1 MIIIN
6 RIAYIFCA
14 LTLIATACVR
24 EDFEFESSSEDI
36 EMVDVSLNLFVA
48 RETSGTQDTKAIDD
62 QTDVHSTV
70 IRNINVLQFNGTD
83 DSATI
88 VGEVQY
94 LSDTAE
100 REEDKLQIDPQ
111 TNKISMIK
119 LADSEGQKHTI
130 VVLTNTFEKLIQV
143 GTLGEMKALF
153 RTIYKDAEVFGYE
166 GDAKDF
172 PDGENTYYQRMNA
185 IAVTEVVQGTVLRA
199 NLRRSMARIKLHI
212 ENDLNHSDNLRI
224 KSVQLLNVSAQD
236 YYLTDY
242 RYIADPVTR
251 TEDRLYDHDFQDDYD
266 PSYPRRIDYAL
277 VEWDGEVSES
287 AGERKEVGDYTFY
300 VPANQ
305 RGIYADNNLPQE
317 KNRCPNVDGAT
328 HARICATYGPDG
340 AETDIVY
347 TFYLGANLV
356 NDFNICPN
364 TSYTYNLRFSGKG
377 NSKVDNR
384 IDDLATVHFGVDAN
398 CYILPIPEEKEKSY
412 TFNAIHRP
420 NVFWGDR
427 YGLNAKYPNYTV
439 DREKE
444 WKARLLWSDLEM
456 TKEEVGAFLVNS
468 SGNGSG
474 SYMDMNQRIKVTVPS
489 DLKPCNVV
497 VGMYLDDPDNIIW
510 SWHLWITDYNPDD
523 IVGHVP
529 VYETVT
535 AQNDTVIK
543 FVYPV
548 TGGEVHRYNGVS
560 WQSEAGKYYK
570 GYAMDRALG
579 ALDSSSSPG
588 KNRNGGLHY
597 NWGRKD
603 PFRKG
608 SYSIWMY
615 DQDGNS
621 TKYTSTSFPVIPDK
635 YAEQFAAAGEAN
647 IPFTVNHPTID
658 IKTSPK
664 WNSTDPDM
672 EWNDPKRMDRTAYE
686 ETGACADKSMFDPC
700 PPGWRV
706 PIATALPDGPF
717 SYKYNGKVPELSN
730 CYSDFSGC
738 STTDSKTTVVIAQD
752 PSPEGRGAGFIY
764 YPMGYMKD
772 KDNPSPQTIFF
783 PIPVKGEDFY
793 LVANEQQVHQPY
805 ALRVSGNHRNCTV
818 YVTWR
823 AEFNPVRCVK
833 EDYTK

>member
-1 MIIIN
+1 MI
-6 RIAYIFCA
+6 FW
-14 LTLIATACVR
+14 TLIAISCVK
-24 EDFEFESSSEDI
+24 EDFTHESSDEDI
-36 EMVDVSLNLFVA
+36 KMVDVSLNLFVA
-48 RETSGTQDTKAIDD
+48 KEGRGTQDTKSIDD
-62 QTDVHSTV
+62 QPDAYSTV
-70 IRNINVLQFNGTD
+70 IRNINVLQFSGTD
-83 DSATI
+83 DNATI

-130 VVLTNTFEKLIQV
+130 VILTNTFEKLIQV

-398 CYILPIPEEKEKSY
+398 CYILPIPKEKEKSY

-456 TKEEVGAFLVNS
+456 TKEEVEAFLVKS
-468 SGNGSG
+468 SGDGKG

-489 DLKPCNVV
+489 DLEPCNVV

-523 IVGHVP
+523 IVGHAP

-543 FVYPV
+543 FIYPV

-579 ALDSSSSPG
+579 ALHGRALLSER
-588 KNRNGGLHY
+588 KGGLTY

-603 PFRKG
+603 PFRPG
-608 SYSIWMY
+608 TYPVWMY
-615 DQDGNS
+615 YEDGS
-621 TKYTSTSFPVIPDK
+621 SKKSTSSFPLIPDQ
-635 YAEQFAAAGEAN
+635 YAAEYAACGGIN
-647 IPFTVNHPTID
+647 IPFLVNHPTID
-658 IKTSPK
+658 IKDHPTWMINDLSL
-664 WNSTDPDM
+664 

-686 ETGACADKSMFDPC
+686 ETGANADKSMFDPC

-706 PIATALPDGPF
+706 PIATATGGF
-717 SYKYNGKVPELSN
+717 ESYMDNGRVPPTSN
-730 CYSDFSGC
+730 CYCGLYGC
-738 STTDSKTTVVIAQD
+738 NPTNPKTNVILYTDSNNK
-752 PSPEGRGAGFIY
+752 RHFCY
-764 YPMGYMKD
+764 YPMGYLKE
-772 KDNPSPQTIFF
+772 KDNPSPQVIYF
-783 PIPVKGEDFY
+783 PYAGEYFY
-793 LVANEQQVHQPY
+793 LSANERGLNSPY
-805 ALRVSGNHRNCTV
+805 ALRISHNHNSVSV
-818 YVTWR
+818 YVVSR
-823 AEFNPVRCVK
+823 SGFHYIRCVR
-833 EDYTK
+833 EDYR

>member
-1 MIIIN
+1 MGNKTEKYRICTMN
-6 RIAYIFCA
+6 RIAYILIFW
-14 LTLIATACVR
+14 TLIAISCVK
-24 EDFEFESSSEDI
+24 EDFTHESSDEDI
-36 EMVDVSLNLFVA
+36 KMVDVSLNLFVA
-48 RETSGTQDTKAIDD
+48 KEGRGTQDTKSIDD
-62 QTDVHSTV
+62 QPDAYSTV
-70 IRNINVLQFNGTD
+70 IRNINVLQFSGTD
-83 DSATI
+83 DNATI

-130 VVLTNTFEKLIQV
+130 VILTNTFEKLIQV

-398 CYILPIPEEKEKSY
+398 CYILPIPKEKEKSY

-456 TKEEVGAFLVNS
+456 TKEEVEAFLVKS
-468 SGNGSG
+468 SGDGKG

-489 DLKPCNVV
+489 DLEPCNVV

-510 SWHLWITDYNPDD
+510 SWHLWITKYNPDN
-523 IVGHVP
+523 IERHAPIEG
-529 VYETVT
+529 
-535 AQNDTVIK
+535 K

-548 TGGEVHRYNGVS
+548 EGGEVHRYNGVA
-560 WQSEAGKYYK
+560 WTEEDGLYK
-570 GYAMDRALG
+570 NGYAMDRVLG
-579 ALDSSSSPG
+579 SHDPKLNNWTKG
-588 KNRNGGLHY
+588 GGLVY
-597 NWGRKD
+597 QWGRKD
-603 PFRKG
+603 PF
-608 SYSIWMY
+608 SASEHNICTY
-615 DQDGNS
+615 DSNGVPTTMS
-621 TKYTSTSFPVIPDK
+621 VKVWPVIIPESS
-635 YAEQFAAAGEAN
+635 AELQATNGI
-647 IPFTVNHPTID
+647 IPFSVNCPTHILSS
-658 IKTSPK
+658 IVTWGAFHNQKIQ
-664 WNSTDPDM
+664 
-672 EWNDPKRMDRTAYE
+672 WNDPKASDRTDCE
-686 ETGACADKSMFDPC
+686 ELGANKDKSFFDPC

-706 PIATALPDGPF
+706 PYAFTDSYDKESQNCYSGFYSSKIDSANEKLNLTWGYGPDGP
-717 SYKYNGKVPELSN
+717 V
-730 CYSDFSGC
+730 
-738 STTDSKTTVVIAQD
+738 
-752 PSPEGRGAGFIY
+752 EGYTY
-764 YPMGYMKD
+764 YPKGFLAE
-772 KDNPSPQTIFF
+772 KDNPSPQTIYF
-783 PIPVKGEDFY
+783 PY
-793 LVANEQQVHQPY
+793 VHGRKSDGTTYRGCGFLWTSQLHWSLDQAY
-805 ALRVSGNHRNCTV
+805 ALRTIGYQAASV
-818 YVTWR
+818 YREYINTSCS
-823 AEFNPVRCVK
+823 VRCVRK
-833 EDYTK
+833 NY